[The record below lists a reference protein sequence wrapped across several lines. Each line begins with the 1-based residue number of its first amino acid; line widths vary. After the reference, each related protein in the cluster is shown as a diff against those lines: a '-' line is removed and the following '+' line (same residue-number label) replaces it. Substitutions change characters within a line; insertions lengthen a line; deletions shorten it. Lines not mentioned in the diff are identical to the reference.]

1 LASAQCVSGP
11 APSPRTVVEQLW
23 MMNRISCLC
32 IGLIGL
38 SISAAAR
45 CTDTGKPVDDSI
57 KSPQQ
62 VVEELWKV
70 ATQGAMLTPEGWD
83 QTARGFADYPIPSP
97 GSPVV
102 HDVHSSKKSI
112 LVMSNDWGILD
123 CTIKGDR
130 AEVVMGYYDAGRID
144 PLLRYSPG
152 QDFGPMGKTAMQFTL
167 VFAPVRYPSYT
178 SGGNVL
184 RVDKIMTGPAAW
196 QIEKTSAFRWTT
208 VNTAIRYV
216 LEMRAKTNN
225 PAIKKNADETLEKL
239 LKRH

>member
-1 LASAQCVSGP
+1 MK
-11 APSPRTVVEQLW
+11 R
-23 MMNRISCLC
+23 CLVFVF
-32 IGLIGL
+32 LVGL

-45 CTDTGKPVDDSI
+45 CISDTGKPVEDSV

-70 ATQGAMLTPEGWD
+70 ATQGALLTPDGWNK
-83 QTARGFADYPIPSP
+83 TARGFADYPVPSP
-97 GSPVV
+97 GSTVVPNPLSSPRPV
-102 HDVHSSKKSI
+102 
-112 LVMSNDWGILD
+112 LVTSNDWGVLS
-123 CTIKGDR
+123 CTINGNS
-130 AEVVMGYYDAGRID
+130 AEVVVEYYDAGRID

-152 QDFGPMGKTAMQFTL
+152 QDFGPMGKTAIQFTL

-196 QIEKTSAFRWTT
+196 QIEKTPAFRWTT

-216 LEMRAKTNN
+216 LETRAKTND
-225 PAIKKNADETLEKL
+225 PAIKKNADDTLGKL

>member
-1 LASAQCVSGP
+1 ML
-11 APSPRTVVEQLW
+11 
-23 MMNRISCLC
+23 
-32 IGLIGL
+32 LIGL

-45 CTDTGKPVDDSI
+45 CISDTGKPVDDSI

-62 VVEELWKV
+62 VVEELWKT
-70 ATQGAMLTPEGWD
+70 ATQGTLLTPEGWD
-83 QTARGFADYPIPSP
+83 KTTRGFADHPVPSP
-97 GSPVV
+97 GSTVVPNPLSSPRPV
-102 HDVHSSKKSI
+102 
-112 LVMSNDWGILD
+112 LVTSNDWGVLD
-123 CTIKGDR
+123 CTISGNSAKVTV
-130 AEVVMGYYDAGRID
+130 EYYDAGRID

-152 QDFGPMGKTAMQFTL
+152 KDSGPMGKTAMLFTL

-196 QIEKTSAFRWTT
+196 QIEKTPAFRWTT